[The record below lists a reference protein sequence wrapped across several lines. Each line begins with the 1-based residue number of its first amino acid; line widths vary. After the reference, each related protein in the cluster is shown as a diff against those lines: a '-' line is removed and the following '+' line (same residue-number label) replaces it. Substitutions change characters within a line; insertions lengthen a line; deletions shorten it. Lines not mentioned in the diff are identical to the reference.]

1 MTGIEPGQRAHAA
14 ARLMN
19 RRQLLLVGCAAAVC
33 GSSARVQAQASS
45 APLPGTDVA
54 ATSQSPGQPTSLFAT
69 ATPGG
74 PLPPG
79 WHEQRIRSIE
89 GNRFQMVP
97 GPAGTVLRID
107 SSRSASSLVHR
118 LPAGQRPTRL
128 AWRWRTDAWPSTSG
142 AFGQKA
148 GDDFSLRLYLM
159 FDYPMARVPTGQ
171 ALALRMARALY
182 DPTLPAA
189 TLCYVADPRVPA
201 GTLMASPYTGRVQ
214 VMVIR
219 SSAQPG
225 AWWDED
231 RDLGAD
237 FQQAFGA
244 EYGPGMPPLAAVALA
259 ADTDQG
265 GASLSSW
272 FSDLRWSTAR

>member
-1 MTGIEPGQRAHAA
+1 MTPPPRPKRYPPPEFPPRRAK
-14 ARLMN
+14 
-19 RRQLLLVGCAAAVC
+19 
-33 GSSARVQAQASS
+33 
-45 APLPGTDVA
+45 
-54 ATSQSPGQPTSLFAT
+54 LFAK
-69 ATPGG
+69 TP
-74 PLPPG
+74 
-79 WHEQRIRSIE
+79 
-89 GNRFQMVP
+89 
-97 GPAGTVLRID
+97 PAIFSPMLGVLG
-107 SSRSASSLVHR
+107 L
-118 LPAGQRPTRL
+118 
-128 AWRWRTDAWPSTSG
+128 
-142 AFGQKA
+142 
-148 GDDFSLRLYLM
+148 
-159 FDYPMARVPTGQ
+159 

-244 EYGPGMPPLAAVALA
+244 EYGPGMPPLAAVV
-259 ADTDQG
+259 
-265 GASLSSW
+265 AS
-272 FSDLRWSTAR
+272 